1 MANPDVTQNEEI
13 TAWQWLAGL
22 VIIVVLLAAY
32 FLGTNSIQVASVDP
46 PALPPIVHPLI
57 AP

>member
-1 MANPDVTQNEEI
+1 MANPDVTQAEEI
-13 TAWQWLAGL
+13 KAWQWLAGL

-32 FLGTNSIQVASVDP
+32 FLGARNMQLVSVDP
-46 PALPPIVHPLI
+46 LVVPPITYPLM

>member
-1 MANPDVTQNEEI
+1 MANPDVTQSEEI

-22 VIIVVLLAAY
+22 AIIVVLLAAY
-32 FLGTNSIQVASVDP
+32 FLGARNMQVASVDP
-46 PALPPIVHPLI
+46 LVVPPIAYPLL

>member
-1 MANPDVTQNEEI
+1 MANADVTQNEDI

-32 FLGTNSIQVASVDP
+32 FLGAHSMQIAGVEPLAV
-46 PALPPIVHPLI
+46 PPISHPLLVQ
-57 AP
+57 